1 MEEEETFKVKL
12 IFNEEQIEVSLNSQY
27 DYFFNTIYNIFKI
40 SINQLENIILSYK
53 DSDGDDVILSSE
65 EDYKI
70 FFEQVSQNQVDNFKI
85 TIKEDGDLD
94 QNELL
99 INLLNYQEEQG
110 LRNNIN
116 RNNID
121 NNYDEIE
128 ERNNNYE
135 ENNNNENNINDDMNN
150 NNKVNEDIP
159 IDDLIF
165 DYQCSSCGIK
175 PIICKLLYCSKCS
188 FYLCQECEKKGIKH
202 KHELLKIESR
212 EVLRTVQEEENIQI
226 EKKHEEERQI
236 KEKSQQNQRNNKN
249 FDYNNYQNNPQIN
262 QSSHLGYKNDGNRRI
277 YYINNDPNNPNIP
290 NYTNKPYYPNCQ
302 NIQYNPNIPHH
313 QNIDNNLHFNYNC
326 QNDPHY
332 QQFCNDYNAYQ
343 DYYNNYH

>member
-27 DYFFNTIYNIFKI
+27 DYFFNTICNIFNI
-40 SINQLENIILSYK
+40 SIDQLENIILSYK

-116 RNNID
+116 KNNID

-135 ENNNNENNINDDMNN
+135 ENNNNENNINDDMD

-165 DYQCSSCGIK
+165 DYKCSSCGIN
-175 PIICKLLYCSKCS
+175 PIICKLFYCSKCS
-188 FYLCQECEKKGIKH
+188 FYLCQECEQKGVKH
-202 KHELLKIESR
+202 EHELLNIESR
-212 EVLRTVQEEENIQI
+212 EVLRSIKEEENKEI
-226 EKKHEEERQI
+226 EKKQEEKQM
-236 KEKSQQNQRNNKN
+236 KEKLQQNQRNNKN
-249 FDYNNYQNNPQIN
+249 FYNYNYQNKPQIYPG
-262 QSSHLGYKNDGNRRI
+262 SHLIFKKAGNRGF
-277 YYINNDPNNPNIP
+277 YYINNNPNIQHYP
-290 NYTNKPYYPNCQ
+290 NRPYYPNVQ
-302 NIQYNPNIPHH
+302 NIQCNPNIPHH
-313 QNIDNNLHFNYNC
+313 QNIDNNLNFNYNC
-326 QNDPHY
+326 PNVPYSH
-332 QQFCNDYNAYQ
+332 QFCNDYDAYHN
-343 DYYNNYH
+343 YYNSYHS